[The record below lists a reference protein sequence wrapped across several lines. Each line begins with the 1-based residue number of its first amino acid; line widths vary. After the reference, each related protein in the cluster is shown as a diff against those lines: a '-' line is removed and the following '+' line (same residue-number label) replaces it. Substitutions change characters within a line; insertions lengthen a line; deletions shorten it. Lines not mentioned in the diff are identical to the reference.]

1 MEYKEPNKG
10 SLDGVTRR
18 FELECCT
25 FVRRQGEYSARIWSC
40 DPSNFSKF
48 NAEYEYLNLLSMSL
62 LVQPRLEGMGIY
74 SMSQNYWQ

>member
-25 FVRRQGEYSARIWSC
+25 FVRRQGKYSARIWAWVFTVC
-40 DPSNFSKF
+40 PKIIGN
-48 NAEYEYLNLLSMSL
+48 EL
-62 LVQPRLEGMGIY
+62 
-74 SMSQNYWQ
+74 